1 MFINY
6 QFFHKTKP
14 SAADPPKQGRNHMQL
29 APNDYQYD
37 NYTPINGM
45 PDKTD
50 GKNWKKT
57 GVKKLL
63 IIFYSSQSSSS
74 VPCYL
79 KSLSRFAELLALQ
92 PL

>member
-1 MFINY
+1 MLINY

-29 APNDYQYD
+29 APNDYQCD

-50 GKNWKKT
+50 GKN
-57 GVKKLL
+57 
-63 IIFYSSQSSSS
+63 
-74 VPCYL
+74 
-79 KSLSRFAELLALQ
+79 
-92 PL
+92 